1 MTRYVGYYTLFT
13 SELDRGGASVN
24 LNLAALSQAADTEEN
39 AEETPSSG
47 VPHPVNWNP
56 EGVWQHRPLHRKTD
70 DYPRRPTVSRP
81 ENLSGK
87 ASEKDKAY
95 AERYWNHPLNTT
107 WDELQVTVT
116 DGFRINGKM
125 TPCDVALFPAMSG
138 LVIIDCDVKR
148 YDAETGFV
156 TTGSTA
162 RLEELKPAVTKYGFN
177 DLQREVEKLGH
188 SMMELATYTV
198 QTKSGGFHLYFRENP
213 RVKLVNSGHRHE
225 WRVDVVAHNAGSD
238 RSWVAAPPTPGY
250 EVIRD
255 LPVREMPDWL
265 GQWLQ
270 GVNRHL
276 PALGR
281 ERRATANRQ
290 AADTRKRALAT
301 VDSVETD
308 EGLLGAWVRQE
319 LGVVALA
326 NQEGGW
332 NLAIYQCALNLLE
345 GGWDED
351 AVANAVLKAA
361 KPVSNLESRNAM
373 YTIESACRRHA
384 RKVAEGEA

>member
-1 MTRYVGYYTLFT
+1 M
-13 SELDRGGASVN
+13 
-24 LNLAALSQAADTEEN
+24 
-39 AEETPSSG
+39 
-47 VPHPVNWNP
+47 NWNP

-81 ENLSGK
+81 ENLSSK
-87 ASEKDKAY
+87 ATEKDRAY

-107 WDELQVTVT
+107 WDELQTTVT
-116 DGFRINGKM
+116 EGFRINGKM

-138 LVIIDCDVKR
+138 LVVVDCDVKR

-156 TTGSTA
+156 TVGNRAT
-162 RLEELKPAVTKYGFN
+162 LETLKPEVIKYGFN
-177 DLQREVEKLGH
+177 DLKREVERLGH
-188 SMMELATYTV
+188 SMTELATYTV
-198 QTKSGGFHLYFRENP
+198 QTKSGGFHLYYRENP

-255 LPVREMPDWL
+255 LPVAEMPDWL

-276 PALGR
+276 PPLGR
-281 ERRATANRQ
+281 ERRTAVNRQ
-290 AADTRKRALAT
+290 TADVRKRALSLP
-301 VDSVETD
+301 VDQVD
-308 EGLLGAWVRQE
+308 GDLLGTWVRGE
-319 LGVVALA
+319 LSVVALA

-332 NLAIYQCALNLLE
+332 NLAIYQCTLNLLE

>member
-1 MTRYVGYYTLFT
+1 MG
-13 SELDRGGASVN
+13 SGGASVS
-24 LNLAALSQAADTEEN
+24 LNLAALSAAVTEET
-39 AEETPSSG
+39 ESEPTRSDTP
-47 VPHPVNWNP
+47 PYPVNWNP

-81 ENLSGK
+81 ENLGSK

-95 AERYWNHPLNTT
+95 AERYWSQPLNTT
-107 WDELQVTVT
+107 WDELHDTVT
-116 DGFRINGKM
+116 NGFRINGKL
-125 TPCDVALFPAMSG
+125 TPCDVAMFPAMSG
-138 LVIIDCDVKR
+138 LVVIDCDVKR
-148 YDAETGFV
+148 YDATTGFV
-156 TTGSTA
+156 TSGSTA
-162 RLEELKPAVTKYGFN
+162 TLETLTPERVEYGYN

-188 SMMELATYTV
+188 SMVELATYIV

-213 RVKLVNSGHRHE
+213 RVKLQNSGHRHN
-225 WRVDVVAHNAGSD
+225 WRVDVIAHNAGSD

-255 LPVREMPDWL
+255 LPVMEMPDWL
-265 GQWLQ
+265 GLWLQ

-281 ERRATANRQ
+281 ERRAGLNRQ
-290 AADTRKRALAT
+290 VADVRTRALAAT
-301 VDSVETD
+301 MMPGSAGADDAD
-308 EGLLGAWVRQE
+308 EENESLLGRWVRGE
-319 LGVVALA
+319 LSVVAVA
-326 NQEGGW
+326 NREGGW

-345 GGWDED
+345 GGWDEE

-373 YTIESACRRHA
+373 YTIESACRKHA
-384 RKVAEGEA
+384 RKVAGGEA